1 MGVDR
6 FDITTLETPS
16 LGDRSYL
23 VTDGSVAAVVDP
35 QRDID
40 RVLDIV
46 DSGGLE
52 LTHVFETHI
61 HNDYITG
68 GLELARSRG
77 SAYVV
82 PGEEQVSFER
92 HPVSDGEEISAGA
105 LSFRALHSPGH
116 TPHHFSYVV
125 RNGGRDRA
133 VFTGGSMLFGSVG
146 RTDLISE
153 QLTDELTRA
162 QYRSVRRLAATLDSE
177 VEVMPTHGFGSF
189 CSSSPA
195 GTAGASTIGSER
207 TGNLALVIGNEDDF
221 VRSVVSGLTAYPRY
235 YAHMAPVNRRGPAP
249 IDLSALDDVVP
260 QELQRRLETGEWV
273 VDVRRRVAYASG
285 HVKGTVGVELANGF
299 ATYLGW
305 VIPWGTPITLV
316 GDTADEVEEAQ
327 RQLIRIGIDRPK
339 GRATGGTSVYG
350 AGQEL
355 ASYRVADF
363 EELAAERDRP
373 EVVILDARRDD
384 EWAAGRIAGAIH
396 IPLPEIRDR
405 VAELPGGEVWVYCTG
420 GFRASI
426 GASILDGAGR
436 QVVLINDEFT
446 RAEDAGLEI
455 VYQ

>member
-1 MGVDR
+1 VDR

-46 DSGGLE
+46 DSGGLD

-61 HNDYITG
+61 HNDYVTG
-68 GLELARSRG
+68 GLELARERG
-77 SAYVV
+77 AAYVV
-82 PGEEQVSFER
+82 AAEEQVSFER
-92 HPVSDGEEISAGA
+92 HPISDGDEISAGA

-116 TPHHFSYVV
+116 TPHHFSYAV

-195 GTAGASTIGSER
+195 GTATASTIGSER
-207 TGNLALVIGNEDDF
+207 AGNLALVIGDEEDF
-221 VRSVVSGLTAYPRY
+221 VRRVVSGLTAYPRY

-249 IDLSALDDVVP
+249 IDLSPPQDVNP
-260 QELQRRLETGEWV
+260 AELRRRMESGEWI
-273 VDVRRRVAYASG
+273 VDVRRRMAYASA
-285 HVKGTVGVELANGF
+285 HIKGTVGVELGNGF

-316 GDTADEVEEAQ
+316 GDSAEEVEEAQ
-327 RQLIRIGIDRPK
+327 RQLVRIGIDRPQ

-350 AGQEL
+350 AGSEL
-355 ASYRVADF
+355 ASYRVATFD
-363 EELAAERDRP
+363 ELAAERERQG
-373 EVVILDARRDD
+373 VVIVDSRRDD
-384 EWAAGRIAGAIH
+384 EWAAGRVAGAIH
-396 IPLPEIRDR
+396 IPLPDLRDR
-405 VAELPGGEVWVYCTG
+405 FEELPEGELWIYCSG

-426 GASILDGAGR
+426 GASILDGAGID
-436 QVVLINDEFT
+436 VVLINDEFE
-446 RAEDAGLEI
+446 RAAAAGLEI

>member
-1 MGVDR
+1 MDR
-6 FDITTLETPS
+6 FDIATVETPS

-40 RVLDIV
+40 RVLDVV

-68 GLELARSRG
+68 GLEIARNRG
-77 SAYVV
+77 AVYVV
-82 PGEEQVSFER
+82 AGEEQVSFER
-92 HPVSDGEEISAGA
+92 HPVSDRDEISTGE
-105 LSFRALHSPGH
+105 LIFRALHSPGH

-153 QLTDELTRA
+153 HLTDELTRA

-195 GTAGASTIGSER
+195 GTVTASTIGSER
-207 TGNLALVIGNEDDF
+207 AGNLALVIGDEDDF

-235 YAHMAPVNRRGPAP
+235 YAHMAPANRRGPAP
-249 IDLSALDDVVP
+249 IDLSPP
-260 QELQRRLETGEWV
+260 QDIDPVELRRRLESKEWV
-273 VDVRRRVAYASG
+273 VDVRRRVAYALA
-285 HVKGTVGVELANGF
+285 HVKGTVGVELGNGF

-316 GDTADEVEEAQ
+316 VDTA
-327 RQLIRIGIDRPK
+327 
-339 GRATGGTSVYG
+339 
-350 AGQEL
+350 
-355 ASYRVADF
+355 
-363 EELAAERDRP
+363 
-373 EVVILDARRDD
+373 
-384 EWAAGRIAGAIH
+384 
-396 IPLPEIRDR
+396 
-405 VAELPGGEVWVYCTG
+405 
-420 GFRASI
+420 
-426 GASILDGAGR
+426 
-436 QVVLINDEFT
+436 
-446 RAEDAGLEI
+446 
-455 VYQ
+455 

>member
-1 MGVDR
+1 MDR
-6 FDITTLETPS
+6 FDINTLETPS

-40 RVLDIV
+40 RALELLDA
-46 DSGGLE
+46 GGLD

-61 HNDYITG
+61 HNDYVTG
-68 GLELARSRG
+68 GLELARKRG
-77 SAYVV
+77 AAYVV
-82 PGEEQVSFER
+82 GADEQVSFER
-92 HPVSDGEEISAGA
+92 HPVSDGDEISAGA

-189 CSSSPA
+189 CSSAPA
-195 GTAGASTIGSER
+195 GTATASTIGSER
-207 TGNLALVIGNEDDF
+207 AGNLALVIGDEDDF

-249 IDLSALDDVVP
+249 IDLSPP
-260 QELQRRLETGEWV
+260 QDIDPVELRRRLESKEWV
-273 VDVRRRVAYASG
+273 VDVRRRVAYASA
-285 HVKGTVGVELANGF
+285 HVKGTVGVELGNGF

-316 GDTADEVEEAQ
+316 GDTAEEVEQAQ

-339 GRATGGTSVYG
+339 GRATGGTRVYG
-350 AGQEL
+350 AGSEL
-355 ASYRVADF
+355 ASYRVATFD
-363 EELAAERDRP
+363 ELATERERP
-373 EVVILDARRDD
+373 DVVIVDSRRDD
-384 EWAAGRIAGAIH
+384 EWAAGRVAGAIH
-396 IPLPEIRDR
+396 IPLPELQERAGELPK
-405 VAELPGGEVWVYCTG
+405 AELWVYCNA

-426 GASILDGAGR
+426 GASLLDGAGKH
-436 QVVLINDEFT
+436 VVLINDEFE
-446 RAEDAGLEI
+446 RASDAGLEV
-455 VYQ
+455 VYE

>member
-1 MGVDR
+1 MDR
-6 FDITTLETPS
+6 FDVFTLETPS

-23 VTDGSVAAVVDP
+23 VTDGSVAAAVDP

-61 HNDYITG
+61 HNDYVTG
-68 GLELARSRG
+68 GLELARERG
-77 SAYVV
+77 AAYVV
-82 PGEEQVSFER
+82 AAEEQVAFER
-92 HPVSDGEEISAGA
+92 HPVSDDDEISAGA
-105 LSFRALHSPGH
+105 LSFRALYSPGH
-116 TPHHFSYVV
+116 TPHHLSYVV

-162 QYRSVRRLAATLDSE
+162 QYHSVRRLAATLDTE

-207 TGNLALVIGNEDDF
+207 AGNLALVIGNEDDF

-235 YAHMAPVNRRGPAP
+235 YAYMAPVNRRGPAP
-249 IDLSALDDVVP
+249 IDLSPPHDVGAA
-260 QELQRRLETGEWV
+260 ELQRRLEAGEWV
-273 VDVRRRVAYASG
+273 VDVRRRVAYASA
-285 HVKGTVGVELANGF
+285 HVKGTMGVELGNGF

-316 GDTADEVEEAQ
+316 GDTAEEVEQAQ
-327 RQLIRIGIDRPK
+327 RQLIRIGIDRPR
-339 GRATGGTSVYG
+339 GRSTGGINAYG
-350 AGQEL
+350 EGQEL
-355 ASYRVADF
+355 ASYRVANFD
-363 EELAAERDRP
+363 ELAAERDRP
-373 EVVILDARRDD
+373 DVLILDARRDD
-384 EWAAGRIAGAIH
+384 EWAAGRIAEAIH
-396 IPLPEIRDR
+396 IPLPEIRER
-405 VAELPGGEVWVYCTG
+405 VEELPEGEIWVYCTG

-426 GASILDGAGR
+426 GASILDGIGKH
-436 QVVLINDEFT
+436 VVLINDEFT
-446 RAEDAGLEI
+446 RAGLAGLEI
-455 VYQ
+455 VYE

>member
-1 MGVDR
+1 MDR
-6 FDITTLETPS
+6 FDINTLETPS

-68 GLELARSRG
+68 GLELARQRG
-77 SAYVV
+77 AAYVV
-82 PGEEQVSFER
+82 AGEEQVSFER
-92 HPVSDGEEISAGA
+92 HPVSDGDEISAGA
-105 LSFRALHSPGH
+105 LSFRAHHSPGH

-153 QLTDELTRA
+153 WLTDELTRA

-189 CSSSPA
+189 CSSTP
-195 GTAGASTIGSER
+195 GPTATASSIGSER
-207 TGNLALVIGNEDDF
+207 AGNLALVIGDEDDF

-235 YAHMAPVNRRGPAP
+235 YAHMAPINRRGPAP
-249 IDLSALDDVVP
+249 IDLSPPQDVGPV
-260 QELQRRLETGEWV
+260 ELQRRLESGEWV
-273 VDVRRRVAYASG
+273 VDVRRRLAYASG
-285 HVKGTVGVELANGF
+285 HVRGTVGVELSKGF

-316 GDTADEVEEAQ
+316 GDTPEEVEEAQ
-327 RQLIRIGIDRPK
+327 RQLIRIGIDRPQ

-350 AGQEL
+350 AGSEL
-355 ASYRVADF
+355 ASYRVATFD
-363 EELAAERDRP
+363 ELATERERP
-373 EVVILDARRDD
+373 DVVIVDSRRDD
-384 EWAAGRIAGAIH
+384 EWAAGRVAGAIH
-396 IPLPEIRDR
+396 IPLPELQERAEELPD
-405 VAELPGGEVWVYCTG
+405 AELWVYCSA

-426 GASILDGAGR
+426 GASLLDGAGKH
-436 QVVLINDEFT
+436 VVLINDEFE
-446 RAEDAGLEI
+446 RASDAGLEV
-455 VYQ
+455 VYE

>member
-1 MGVDR
+1 MDR

-23 VTDGSVAAVVDP
+23 VTDGSVAVVVDP

-61 HNDYITG
+61 HNDYVTG
-68 GLELARSRG
+68 GLELARSR
-77 SAYVV
+77 SAAYVV
-82 PGEEQVSFER
+82 AGDEQVSFER
-92 HPVSDGEEISAGA
+92 HPVSDGNEISAGA
-105 LSFRALHSPGH
+105 LSFRALHCPGH

-162 QYRSVRRLAATLDSE
+162 QYHSVRRLAATLDSE

-195 GTAGASTIGSER
+195 GTAIASTIGSER
-207 TGNLALVIGNEDDF
+207 AGNLALVLGNEDDF
-221 VRSVVSGLTAYPRY
+221 VRDVVSGLTAYPRY

-249 IDLSALDDVVP
+249 IDLSPP
-260 QELQRRLETGEWV
+260 QDIHPAELRRRMESGEWI
-273 VDVRRRVAYASG
+273 VDVRRRMAYASA
-285 HVKGTVGVELANGF
+285 HIKGTVGVELGNGF

-316 GDTADEVEEAQ
+316 GDTPEEVEQAQ
-327 RQLIRIGIDRPK
+327 RQLIRIGIDRPQ

-350 AGQEL
+350 AGGEL
-355 ASYRVADF
+355 ASYRVATFD
-363 EELAAERDRP
+363 ELAAERDRP
-373 EVVILDARRDD
+373 EVVIVDSRRDD
-384 EWAAGRIAGAIH
+384 EWAAGRVAGAIH
-396 IPLPEIRDR
+396 IPLPELLDR
-405 VAELPGGEVWVYCTG
+405 FEELPEGELWIYCSG

-426 GASILDGAGR
+426 GASILDGAGKN
-436 QVVLINDEFT
+436 VVLINDEFE
-446 RAEDAGLEI
+446 RASDAGLEI
-455 VYQ
+455 IYQ

>member
-23 VTDGSVAAVVDP
+23 VTDGSVAVVVDP

-40 RVLDIV
+40 RVLDIL
-46 DSGGLE
+46 DSGGLD

-61 HNDYITG
+61 HNDYVTG
-68 GLELARSRG
+68 GLELARGRSA
-77 SAYVV
+77 AYVV
-82 PGEEQVSFER
+82 AGDEQVSFER
-92 HPVSDGEEISAGA
+92 HPVSDGEKISAGA
-105 LSFRALHSPGH
+105 LCFRALHSPGH

-153 QLTDELTRA
+153 QLTDELTRS

-189 CSSSPA
+189 CSSTP
-195 GTAGASTIGSER
+195 GPTATASTIGSER
-207 TGNLALVIGNEDDF
+207 AGNLALVTRDEDDF

-235 YAHMAPVNRRGPAP
+235 YSHMAPVNRRGPAP
-249 IDLSALDDVVP
+249 IDLSPP
-260 QELQRRLETGEWV
+260 QDIHAAEMRRRLESGEWV
-273 VDVRRRVAYASG
+273 VDVRRRIAYASA
-285 HVKGTVGVELANGF
+285 HVHGTVGVELGNGF

-316 GDTADEVEEAQ
+316 GDTAEEVEQAQ
-327 RQLIRIGIDRPK
+327 RQLIRIGIDRPQA
-339 GRATGGTSVYG
+339 RATGGTSVYG
-350 AGQEL
+350 AGSEL
-355 ASYRVADF
+355 ASYRVAAFD
-363 EELAAERDRP
+363 ELAAERDRP
-373 EVVILDARRDD
+373 EVMIVDSRRDD
-384 EWAAGRIAGAIH
+384 EWAAGRVAGAIH
-396 IPLPEIRDR
+396 IPLPELLDR
-405 VAELPGGEVWVYCTG
+405 FEELPEGELWNYCSG

-426 GASILDGAGR
+426 GASILDGAGKN
-436 QVVLINDEFT
+436 VVLINDEFE
-446 RAEDAGLEI
+446 RAAAAGLEI

>member
-1 MGVDR
+1 MDG

-16 LGDRSYL
+16 LGDRSY
-23 VTDGSVAAVVDP
+23 VVSDGSIAVVVDP

-61 HNDYITG
+61 HNDYVTG
-68 GLELARSRG
+68 GLELSRNRG
-77 SAYVV
+77 AAYIVA
-82 PGEEQVSFER
+82 GEEQVSFER
-92 HPVSDGEEISAGA
+92 HPVSDGDEISVGD
-105 LSFRALHSPGH
+105 LNFRAVHSPGH

-146 RTDLISE
+146 RTDLISQ

-189 CSSSPA
+189 CSSTPGPGA
-195 GTAGASTIGSER
+195 TASTIGSER
-207 TGNLALVIGNEDDF
+207 AENLAVVTRDEDDF

-249 IDLSALDDVVP
+249 IDLSPPRDVHP
-260 QELQRRLETGEWV
+260 AELQRRLETGEWI
-273 VDVRRRVAYASG
+273 VDVRRRLAYAAA
-285 HVKGTVGVELANGF
+285 HLQGTLGVELGNGF

-305 VIPWGTPITLV
+305 VIPWGTPLTLV
-316 GDTADEVEEAQ
+316 GDTAQEVEEAQ
-327 RQLIRIGIDRPK
+327 RQLLRIGIDRPE
-339 GRATGGTSVYG
+339 GRATGGISVYG
-350 AGQEL
+350 EGQEL
-355 ASYRVADF
+355 ASYRVAEF
-363 EELAAERDRP
+363 AELARARNRRD
-373 EVVILDARRDD
+373 VVILDARRDD
-384 EWAAGRIAGAIH
+384 EWADGRVAGAIH
-396 IPLPEIRDR
+396 IPLPEIRERAD
-405 VAELPGGEVWVYCTG
+405 ELPDKEVWVYCAG

-426 GASILDGAGR
+426 GASLLDGAGKD
-436 QVVLINDEFT
+436 VVLINDDFE
-446 RAEDAGLEI
+446 RAREAGLEI
-455 VYQ
+455 VYE

>member
-1 MGVDR
+1 VDVDR
-6 FDITTLETPS
+6 FDIATLDTPS

-40 RVLDIV
+40 RVLDVV

-68 GLELARSRG
+68 GLELARHRG
-77 SAYVV
+77 AAYVV
-82 PGEEQVSFER
+82 AGEEQVSFER
-92 HPVSDGEEISAGA
+92 HPVSDRDEISTGE

-116 TPHHFSYVV
+116 TPHHFSYVA

-146 RTDLISE
+146 RTDLISV

-189 CSSSPA
+189 CSSTP
-195 GTAGASTIGSER
+195 GPTATASTIGSER
-207 TGNLALVIGNEDDF
+207 AGNLALVVRDEDDF

-249 IDLSALDDVVP
+249 IDLSPP
-260 QELQRRLETGEWV
+260 QDMHPAELRRRMDAGEWV

-316 GDTADEVEEAQ
+316 GDTAEEVEEAQ
-327 RQLIRIGIDRPK
+327 RQLIRIGIDRPQ
-339 GRATGGTSVYG
+339 GRATGGTGVFG

-363 EELAAERDRP
+363 AELAAERGRP
-373 EVVILDARRDD
+373 EIVILDARRDD
-384 EWAAGRIAGAIH
+384 EWAAGGIAGAIH
-396 IPLPEIRDR
+396 IPLPEIQDR
-405 VAELPGGEVWVYCTG
+405 VAELPSGEVWVYCTG

-426 GASILDGAGR
+426 GASLLDGAGKH
-436 QVVLINDEFT
+436 VVLIDDQFE